1 VAQSG
6 TVNVVGFQIRSA
18 AVVCAA
24 LLLLAACAPQTSV
37 PDDSGTDA
45 VSGPVVVFAAA
56 SLTEAFTALGEDFE
70 AQHPGAS
77 VTFNFGS
84 SAALAQQ
91 IAAGAPADVF
101 AAANQAAMG
110 VVSEAGQVDGEPV
123 VFARNSLR
131 IAVPAG
137 NPAGITGLA
146 DFARQDL
153 TVALCAPEVPCGAL
167 SAQVF
172 EAAGITP
179 APDTL
184 EQDVKAALVKV
195 ERDEVDCALVYRTD
209 IAAAAAAGGA
219 VDGIDFPGSA
229 EVVTEY
235 PIATLQAA
243 PNPAGAR
250 AFTDLVLSADGRD
263 RLAAAGFD
271 VAGLGV
277 AGPDAAGPGIAG
289 PSGG

>member
-1 VAQSG
+1 MAQSG
-6 TVNVVGFQIRSA
+6 TVNVVGFNVVGVRIRSA
-18 AVVCAA
+18 AGVFAW
-24 LLLLAACAPQTSV
+24 LLLLAGCASPQTSV

-45 VSGPVVVFAAA
+45 VTGPVVVFAAA

-70 AQHPGAS
+70 KQHPGAN
-77 VTFNFGS
+77 VTFSFGS

-101 AAANQAAMG
+101 AAANQTAMG
-110 VVSEAGQVDGEPV
+110 VVAEAGQAVGEPA

-146 DFARQDL
+146 DFARRDL
-153 TVALCAPEVPCGAL
+153 AVALCAPEVPCGVL
-167 SAQVF
+167 SARVF

-209 IAAAAAAGGA
+209 IVAAGGA

-229 EVVTEY
+229 DAVTEY
-235 PIATLQAA
+235 PIATLRAA

-250 AFTDLVLSADGRD
+250 AFTDLVLSAGGRD

-271 VAGLGV
+271 VS
-277 AGPDAAGPGIAG
+277 GPGVAG